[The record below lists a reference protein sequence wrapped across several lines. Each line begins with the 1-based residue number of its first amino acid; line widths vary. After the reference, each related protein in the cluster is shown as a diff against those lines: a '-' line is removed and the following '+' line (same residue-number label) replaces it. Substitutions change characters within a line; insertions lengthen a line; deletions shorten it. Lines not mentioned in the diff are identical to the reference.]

1 MTTQPEQHESTP
13 WPPATLKAF
22 TDLCQSEGL
31 NPVRLRK
38 LVDRYA
44 ETKRKPSR
52 QELIDALKHRP
63 RIQVRATILSLVTKK
78 LNVFIETFAK
88 DLH

>member
-1 MTTQPEQHESTP
+1 MTTQPEQHKSTF
-13 WPPATLKAF
+13 WSPAALKALA
-22 TDLCQSEGL
+22 DLCQSEGL
-31 NPVRLRK
+31 NPVRLGK

-52 QELIDALKHRP
+52 QELIEALKHRP
-63 RIQVRATILSLVTKK
+63 RIQVRAKILSSVTKK

-88 DLH
+88 DLG